1 MASGWAK
8 DGAVQEQV
16 DQTVNDGVD
25 LARAKLGSSGAARET
40 CAECGEPIPLARQQ
54 AVPGVQFCVDCQSE
68 RDIADNN
75 DDSTNRRASKDALL
89 R

>member
-25 LARAKLGSSGAARET
+25 LARAKLGSTAVARET
-40 CAECGEPIPLARQQ
+40 CVECGEPIPPARQE

-68 RDIADNN
+68 RDAADTNGA
-75 DDSTNRRASKDALL
+75 STNRRASKDALL